1 MDSPSRVMTIYG
13 QMNLQD
19 PVMGFGFFSL
29 RQSIFSPKFAAVR
42 CSIPSFRAL
51 GNEIC

>member
-19 PVMGFGFFSL
+19 PVMGFGFFF
-29 RQSIFSPKFAAVR
+29 FSTPIHLFTKIR
-42 CSIPSFRAL
+42 GSAL
-51 GNEIC
+51 LYTVF